1 MNVRARLLLVS
12 LLLIVPAAAAQ
23 DLRPY
28 NVRWNTPS
36 KDSLD
41 SMPLA
46 GRLGAGGNVWIQD
59 GSIWLYLG
67 HNGAYDERGRLLKL
81 GCIRITPDDGALDHP
96 ASFQQ
101 ELDLATGAIH
111 LQTTSSQGG
120 AGFNAS
126 LWFAGDTLIVETTA
140 AKP

>member
-1 MNVRARLLLVS
+1 MCGRDIQSKERRAGRTQANERARLVFVSSFPLHWRETTLAWMNLRARLLLVS

-23 DLRPY
+23 DLHPY

-46 GRLGAGGNVWIQD
+46 GRLGAGANVWVQD

-67 HNGAYDERGRLLKL
+67 HNGAYDERGRL
-81 GCIRITPDDGALDHP
+81 
-96 ASFQQ
+96 
-101 ELDLATGAIH
+101 
-111 LQTTSSQGG
+111 
-120 AGFNAS
+120 
-126 LWFAGDTLIVETTA
+126 
-140 AKP
+140 